1 MVLFVPRMN
10 RFCRPEMSSSSS
22 DDYRMY
28 RRLFPVHDAV
38 ELGDLE
44 ALTRML
50 RPRKVDAGLTTP
62 VIACEGA
69 IGNSNNNPLIKVE
82 MAALWWDISFLS
94 VCFFQINSLLE
105 LGFIF
110 P

>member
-1 MVLFVPRMN
+1 
-10 RFCRPEMSSSSS
+10 MSSSSS

-62 VIACEGA
+62 VIAGEGA
-69 IGNSNNNPLIKVE
+69 IEEISNNSVIKVKRR
-82 MAALWWDISFLS
+82 AWW
-94 VCFFQINSLLE
+94 
-105 LGFIF
+105 
-110 P
+110 